1 MDADGIASTECP
13 LPSEPIIIIS
23 NSNSSSCP
31 QSDLPPPSST
41 SYLNGNEHHESSCNG
56 DANFIQKEDFE
67 IKYEKEEEEEEG
79 EDENA
84 FPEHSNSGEQ
94 QQQQL
99 LPSLTESDDTTI
111 ETAAINNVLKA
122 ETGEPD
128 SIQSSENNIIG
139 HDDEDD
145 DYRINFA
152 PTFRPMRRRLNPPP
166 PPLPLPPLMSALKRP
181 KQEEEEDPCRPSS
194 PTSFEPS
201 FDANLIVPT
210 KRAHIAV
217 TAATVPGWLL
227 NRHLSRL
234 DIFSKESGAALA
246 KRRAQRKSLQLQIA
260 QEEKGKSNSGQHL
273 PAPVTKE
280 DHRLPAVPGPSNGAA
295 TVAPYIC
302 QRCAHRFT
310 SKETLKL
317 HMWLHR
323 EMKWEDDDD
332 SENTAATTNSI
343 TAATITTNGPE
354 LNDIDVEKVKSE
366 PGAIITNGLS
376 SPSDYIYDDDDL
388 DYDDDDYDDDDDDDD
403 EDALLDERDPEV
415 DEMGQV
421 KLKPFSCYLN
431 DDDDDDSE
439 EEEEEEEEKYEVEEE
454 EDDVYEN
461 HGTMNGGYQS
471 DEYEDRQN
479 FEQQQ
484 SKILPLPPPPTRPSA
499 KRQKALQK
507 KTSRYMSKKLEKLA
521 ALPQVLTGNQLPPTI
536 DGKFVTVSL
545 ACPACKLSL
554 PDKDQLDAHLLSVH
568 QLHPF
573 RCLLPG
579 CEASF
584 GTSDE
589 LTDHI
594 STDHDSAGPYVCGLC
609 TTNNSN
615 ADKNNSSSAAAQGAT
630 QPSYKLLA
638 IHHLNYHQRGVFRCP
653 VGGGCQA
660 TAPYR
665 VLAIRHYHLVH
676 LPYACTWKH
685 CKRTFAYQPEL
696 EAHQAGHAAPRPFS
710 CTAPA
715 CGKTFLTKAHL
726 AEHERIHT
734 GVKPF
739 LCTFPLCD
747 YAAKTRN
754 SVLVHVRSKHL
765 GMTRMSAAEKAEAE
779 RRHDPQQYVAVRRE
793 LL

>member
-13 LPSEPIIIIS
+13 LPSEPIIISS
-23 NSNSSSCP
+23 NSSSSCP

-41 SYLNGNEHHESSCNG
+41 AYFNGNEQHESSSCNG

-67 IKYEKEEEEEEG
+67 IKYEKEEEEEG

-94 QQQQL
+94 QQQQQL
-99 LPSLTESDDTTI
+99 LPSFIESEYTTI
-111 ETAAINNVLKA
+111 ATAAINNVLNVKAEA

-128 SIQSSENNIIG
+128 SIQSSENNIC
-139 HDDEDD
+139 HDEDD

-166 PPLPLPPLMSALKRP
+166 TLPLPLMSALKRP
-181 KQEEEEDPCRPSS
+181 KQVEEEDPCRPSS
-194 PTSFEPS
+194 SPSSSSSFEPS

-234 DIFSKESGAALA
+234 DTFSKESGAALA
-246 KRRAQRKSLQLQIA
+246 KRRAQRKSLLQLQTA
-260 QEEKGKSNSGQHL
+260 QQAEKGKSNSGHL
-273 PAPVTKE
+273 PAAPVTKE
-280 DHRLPAVPGPSNGAA
+280 DHLPGPSNGAA

-302 QRCAHRFT
+302 RRCAHRFT

-317 HMWLHR
+317 HMSLHR

-332 SENTAATTNSI
+332 GSENTAPSNTNCT
-343 TAATITTNGPE
+343 TAATITTNGHE
-354 LNDIDVEKVKSE
+354 LNDVEKVKSE
-366 PGAIITNGLS
+366 PGAIITNGLP

-388 DYDDDDYDDDDDDDD
+388 DYDDEDDDYDDDYDDDDNED
-403 EDALLDERDPEV
+403 ELLDERDPEV

-421 KLKPFSCYLN
+421 KLKPFTCYLN
-431 DDDDDDSE
+431 DDDDDDDDSEEDE
-439 EEEEEEEEKYEVEEE
+439 EEEEYEEE
-454 EDDVYEN
+454 EDGVYGN
-461 HGTMNGGYQS
+461 HSTMNGGYQS
-471 DEYEDRQN
+471 DEDEDRQN

-484 SKILPLPPPPTRPSA
+484 QPKVPPLPPPPTRPSA

-584 GTSDE
+584 
-589 LTDHI
+589 
-594 STDHDSAGPYVCGLC
+594 ST
-609 TTNNSN
+609 
-615 ADKNNSSSAAAQGAT
+615 
-630 QPSYKLLA
+630 
-638 IHHLNYHQRGVFRCP
+638 R
-653 VGGGCQA
+653 
-660 TAPYR
+660 
-665 VLAIRHYHLVH
+665 
-676 LPYACTWKH
+676 
-685 CKRTFAYQPEL
+685 
-696 EAHQAGHAAPRPFS
+696 
-710 CTAPA
+710 
-715 CGKTFLTKAHL
+715 
-726 AEHERIHT
+726 
-734 GVKPF
+734 
-739 LCTFPLCD
+739 
-747 YAAKTRN
+747 
-754 SVLVHVRSKHL
+754 
-765 GMTRMSAAEKAEAE
+765 
-779 RRHDPQQYVAVRRE
+779 
-793 LL
+793 

>member
-1 MDADGIASTECP
+1 MDADGIASTEYP

-99 LPSLTESDDTTI
+99 LQSLTESDDTTI

-152 PTFRPMRRRLNPPP
+152 PTFRPVRRRLNPPP
-166 PPLPLPPLMSALKRP
+166 TLPLPPLMSALKRP
-181 KQEEEEDPCRPSS
+181 KQEEKDPISPSS
-194 PTSFEPS
+194 SSPSSSFEPS

-246 KRRAQRKSLQLQIA
+246 KRRAQRKSLLQLQTA
-260 QEEKGKSNSGQHL
+260 QQAEKGKSNSGQL
-273 PAPVTKE
+273 PAAPVTKG
-280 DHRLPAVPGPSNGAA
+280 DHRLPAMVPGPSNGAA

-302 QRCAHRFT
+302 RRCAHRFT

-317 HMWLHR
+317 HMSLHR

-332 SENTAATTNSI
+332 DSENTALTTNCT
-343 TAATITTNGPE
+343 TAATITTNGNE
-354 LNDIDVEKVKSE
+354 LNDIAEEKVKSE
-366 PGAIITNGLS
+366 PGAIITNGLP
-376 SPSDYIYDDDDL
+376 SPSDYIYDDDGY
-388 DYDDDDYDDDDDDDD
+388 DYDDDDDDYDDDDNED
-403 EDALLDERDPEV
+403 ELLDERDPEV

-421 KLKPFSCYLN
+421 KLKPFTCYIN

-439 EEEEEEEEKYEVEEE
+439 EDEEEEEYEEE
-454 EDDVYEN
+454 EDGVYGN
-461 HGTMNGGYQS
+461 HSTTNGGYQS
-471 DEYEDRQN
+471 GDDYEDRQN

-484 SKILPLPPPPTRPSA
+484 QPKVPPLPPPPTRPSA

-584 GTSDE
+584 GT
-589 LTDHI
+589 
-594 STDHDSAGPYVCGLC
+594 
-609 TTNNSN
+609 
-615 ADKNNSSSAAAQGAT
+615 
-630 QPSYKLLA
+630 
-638 IHHLNYHQRGVFRCP
+638 R
-653 VGGGCQA
+653 
-660 TAPYR
+660 
-665 VLAIRHYHLVH
+665 
-676 LPYACTWKH
+676 
-685 CKRTFAYQPEL
+685 
-696 EAHQAGHAAPRPFS
+696 
-710 CTAPA
+710 
-715 CGKTFLTKAHL
+715 
-726 AEHERIHT
+726 
-734 GVKPF
+734 
-739 LCTFPLCD
+739 
-747 YAAKTRN
+747 
-754 SVLVHVRSKHL
+754 
-765 GMTRMSAAEKAEAE
+765 
-779 RRHDPQQYVAVRRE
+779 
-793 LL
+793 